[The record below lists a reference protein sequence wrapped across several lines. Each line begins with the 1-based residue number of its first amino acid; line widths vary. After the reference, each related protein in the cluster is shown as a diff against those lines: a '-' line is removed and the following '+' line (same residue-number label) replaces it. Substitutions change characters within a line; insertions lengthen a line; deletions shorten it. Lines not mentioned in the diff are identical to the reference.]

1 MEQEKIGKFIATLRK
16 EKNMTQMELANRIQV
31 SDRTISKWERGR
43 GLPEL
48 SLLVPLCEVL
58 EISVNELLSGERLSK
73 EVYQEHLEENILNTI
88 EYSEKKIKRNV
99 RGYQLVLGVI
109 LVIIV
114 GIGMMFGIDIHR
126 MRNNEPV
133 VFSTWGYSYVP
144 PIDLH
149 EEYIDIAI
157 KEYILDQEEKSDE
170 KWFTAFRTYLI
181 EEKQRHQKY
190 ILYCVV
196 VEESYSY
203 EEEVILESASII
215 PYQFIVEVIDEEY
228 TVTSARHPRDG
239 SLYTE
244 DMKVLFP
251 SYVHE
256 EIDQMF
262 VDGTVPRLQLEIQE
276 QVKLYYHTFQ

>member
-181 EEKQRHQKY
+181 EEKQ
-190 ILYCVV
+190 
-196 VEESYSY
+196 
-203 EEEVILESASII
+203 
-215 PYQFIVEVIDEEY
+215 
-228 TVTSARHPRDG
+228 
-239 SLYTE
+239 
-244 DMKVLFP
+244 
-251 SYVHE
+251 
-256 EIDQMF
+256 
-262 VDGTVPRLQLEIQE
+262 
-276 QVKLYYHTFQ
+276 

>member
-126 MRNNEPV
+126 MRKL
-133 VFSTWGYSYVP
+133 TK
-144 PIDLH
+144 
-149 EEYIDIAI
+149 A
-157 KEYILDQEEKSDE
+157 KSLSNL
-170 KWFTAFRTYLI
+170 FRLYLA
-181 EEKQRHQKY
+181 
-190 ILYCVV
+190 C
-196 VEESYSY
+196 
-203 EEEVILESASII
+203 
-215 PYQFIVEVIDEEY
+215 
-228 TVTSARHPRDG
+228 
-239 SLYTE
+239 
-244 DMKVLFP
+244 MKVLGYFMP
-251 SYVHE
+251 WTNS
-256 EIDQMF
+256 I
-262 VDGTVPRLQLEIQE
+262 
-276 QVKLYYHTFQ
+276 